1 MEGLVRL
8 VRLGGCGG
16 EDRGVSSPLIKK
28 ALGHEAC
35 RWGRLVQLEEFLE
48 QGCKG
53 ASWEFL
59 WIFCSSFGEQK
70 LRRSQKQLSEC
81 LNNIF
86 QRNEKLRTPLL
97 LPLTSITLEHLFR
110 RRAPDRSLSE
120 GQDSFTGSSSPYCK
134 PQKPLRRVPNDS
146 EQPHW
151 SICISNLIFR
161 VWYQRRVFFSSL
173 SARRMSGTKA
183 PRAMTSVCQ

>member
-1 MEGLVRL
+1 M
-8 VRLGGCGG
+8 
-16 EDRGVSSPLIKK
+16 
-28 ALGHEAC
+28 
-35 RWGRLVQLEEFLE
+35 EEFLE

-86 QRNEKLRTPLL
+86 QSNEKLRTPLL

-110 RRAPDRSLSE
+110 RRGPDRSLSE
-120 GQDSFTGSSSPYCK
+120 GQVLSLGPAPLIASRRNPCGGSRMTRSNRIGRSAYPTSSSEY
-134 PQKPLRRVPNDS
+134 
-146 EQPHW
+146 
-151 SICISNLIFR
+151 
-161 VWYQRRVFFSSL
+161 
-173 SARRMSGTKA
+173 GTKGGCFFHHSQLA
-183 PRAMTSVCQ
+183 A